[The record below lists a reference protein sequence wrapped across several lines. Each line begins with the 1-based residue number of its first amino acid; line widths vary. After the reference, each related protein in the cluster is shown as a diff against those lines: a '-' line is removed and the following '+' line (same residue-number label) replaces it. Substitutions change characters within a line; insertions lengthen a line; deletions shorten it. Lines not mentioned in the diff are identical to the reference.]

1 MKVLITVASK
11 HGSTF
16 GIAEA
21 IGSELATCG
30 LEVSVAPVQDVRT
43 IDEYDAVVL
52 GSAIHM
58 GQWMKPAKDFVARES
73 ATLTSIP
80 VWLFSSGPVTD
91 RSKPD
96 DPADRRQGDQ
106 IAITLA
112 AREHRVFRGKL
123 DKRGLS
129 FAERAIVRIAKAPS
143 EGSTRL
149 GSDPDLGRWN
159 RCGDARLAAAR
170 WAGCGM
176 NQIHPHR
183 HDSAQHAA

>member
-1 MKVLITVASK
+1 MKVLVTVASK
-11 HGSTF
+11 HGSTY
-16 GIAEA
+16 GIAEV
-21 IGSELATCG
+21 IGSELATSG

-43 IDEYDAVVL
+43 IEEYDAVVL
-52 GSAIHM
+52 RSAIHM
-58 GQWMKPAKDFVARES
+58 GQWMKPAKEFVARET

-106 IAITLA
+106 IAKTLA

-129 FAERAIVRIAKAPS
+129 IAERAVVRIAKAPS
-143 EGSTRL
+143 EDQRDWEAIRTWAAGIGAAVLDGAGSGASTE
-149 GSDPDLGRWN
+149 
-159 RCGDARLAAAR
+159 
-170 WAGCGM
+170 
-176 NQIHPHR
+176 
-183 HDSAQHAA
+183 

>member
-1 MKVLITVASK
+1 MKILVTVASK
-11 HGSTF
+11 HGSTYD
-16 GIAEA
+16 IAKA

-30 LEVSVAPVQDVRT
+30 LQVSVAPVQDVRT
-43 IDEYDAVVL
+43 IEEYDAVVL

-58 GQWMKPAKDFVARES
+58 GQWMKAAKEFVARET

-106 IAITLA
+106 IAKALA

-123 DKRGLS
+123 DKTGLS
-129 FAERAIVRIAKAPS
+129 VAERAIVRIAKAPS
-143 EGSTRL
+143 EDQR
-149 GSDPDLGRWN
+149 DW
-159 RCGDARLAAAR
+159 DAVRT
-170 WAGCGM
+170 WASGIGTAM
-176 NQIHPHR
+176 LDSQSSLRSRR
-183 HDSAQHAA
+183 H